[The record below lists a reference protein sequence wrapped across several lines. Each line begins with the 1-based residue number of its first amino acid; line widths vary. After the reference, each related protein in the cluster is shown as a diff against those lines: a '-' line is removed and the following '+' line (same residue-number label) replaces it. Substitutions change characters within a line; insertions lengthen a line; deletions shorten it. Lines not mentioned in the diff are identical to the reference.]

1 MQTYKN
7 TVSDSQIECSL
18 IIPKIDDFVMGKM
31 QIKVGDADIIE
42 GKVLKREQAKQKY
55 EDAIASG
62 HTAVM
67 AKEDKKA
74 DLIKVMIGNLLVGQE
89 AVVEIEMISMVK
101 MDMGAYCVKIPI
113 QFFPPTQVEFPYKY
127 SLLMDVRT
135 THALQY
141 LSCPKHSN
149 IKKYMSDEIQA
160 PQNFVQIELTD
171 MPSNDIKKDFII
183 YFKTANMEEPSLV
196 Y

>member
-1 MQTYKN
+1 
-7 TVSDSQIECSL
+7 
-18 IIPKIDDFVMGKM
+18 MGKM

-101 MDMGAYCVKIPI
+101 MDVGA
-113 QFFPPTQVEFPYKY
+113 
-127 SLLMDVRT
+127 
-135 THALQY
+135 
-141 LSCPKHSN
+141 
-149 IKKYMSDEIQA
+149 
-160 PQNFVQIELTD
+160 
-171 MPSNDIKKDFII
+171 
-183 YFKTANMEEPSLV
+183 
-196 Y
+196 

>member
-1 MQTYKN
+1 MLARFTLVQTYKN

-74 DLIKVMIGNLLVGQE
+74 D
-89 AVVEIEMISMVK
+89 
-101 MDMGAYCVKIPI
+101 
-113 QFFPPTQVEFPYKY
+113 
-127 SLLMDVRT
+127 
-135 THALQY
+135 
-141 LSCPKHSN
+141 
-149 IKKYMSDEIQA
+149 
-160 PQNFVQIELTD
+160 
-171 MPSNDIKKDFII
+171 
-183 YFKTANMEEPSLV
+183 
-196 Y
+196 